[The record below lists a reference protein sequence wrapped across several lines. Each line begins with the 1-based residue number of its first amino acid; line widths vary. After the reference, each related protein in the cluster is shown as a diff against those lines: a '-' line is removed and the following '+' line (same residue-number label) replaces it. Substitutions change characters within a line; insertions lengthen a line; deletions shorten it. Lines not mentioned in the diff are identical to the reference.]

1 MKVNPLYQRKMYN
14 LSVQITK
21 TPKKQRNERIKEH
34 KRQNR
39 YSLPTKRQL
48 SRTNLNR
55 LPPPF
60 EIHSHQIPL
69 PLLQQHFQ
77 LGSFVLSFF
86 PRSTNTSTQMPQ
98 ISNPSQFVKAFSHPK
113 LNPVTKTTQIQPK
126 TEEGKVEIKAQREK
140 GEANGYWWWWWRSR
154 VRPWL
159 RRERESE
166 IAERGSETDLVVEGY
181 NSGGCGGVFVSW
193 IEA

>member
-1 MKVNPLYQRKMYN
+1 MKELKNTKDKTDTHCLRRDSCREPTSIGCHRLSKSIATRSLFLSFSNIFN
-14 LSVQITK
+14 LVLL
-21 TPKKQRNERIKEH
+21 
-34 KRQNR
+34 
-39 YSLPTKRQL
+39 YSL
-48 SRTNLNR
+48 
-55 LPPPF
+55 
-60 EIHSHQIPL
+60 
-69 PLLQQHFQ
+69 
-77 LGSFVLSFF
+77 FF

-98 ISNPSQFVKAFSHPK
+98 ISNPSQIVKAFSHPK

-140 GEANGYWWWWWRSR
+140 GEANGYQWWWWRSSR

-166 IAERGSETDLVVEGY
+166 IAERGSETELVVEGY
-181 NSGGCGGVFVSW
+181 KSGGCGGVFVSW